1 MTILSFW
8 MGKTTKQDA
17 AKQLEVTPLRVWQL
31 SQSALS
37 GMLAGLLPQPRTRV
51 PKGAFEVK
59 PTASRASLEK
69 RVRHLEAELSR
80 TEDLVRVLRLA
91 PWSGASTESTSTGG
105 KTRAQKK
112 KRAPKKKAAVRRTSP
127 DRSHAPI
134 PGDVGDGAGG
144 DG

>member
-51 PKGAFEVK
+51 PKSAFEAK

-91 PWSGASTESTSTGG
+91 PWSGPSAESTSKGG
-105 KTRAQKK
+105 TSHARKK
-112 KRAPKKKAAVRRTSP
+112 KSASKKKLEPRRKRPS
-127 DRSHAPI
+127 RSGAPGGAD
-134 PGDVGDGAGG
+134 PGEDAGPG
-144 DG
+144 G